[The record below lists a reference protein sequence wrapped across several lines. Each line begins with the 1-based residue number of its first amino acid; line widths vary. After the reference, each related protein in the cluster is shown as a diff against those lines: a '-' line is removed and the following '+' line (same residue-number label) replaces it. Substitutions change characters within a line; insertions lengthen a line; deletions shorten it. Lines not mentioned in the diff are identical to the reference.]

1 MRLWLEVVMSK
12 DRRLVVAIA
21 IALTVGLTGTGG
33 AAPSGPPVRIG
44 GTLALTGPLAAT
56 ELLHKIAGEIY
67 IDEMNRG
74 NGLLGRPVEW
84 VLLDD
89 QSKAEVTR
97 SLYKRLITVD
107 RVDLLMGT
115 PSRLITWAETTGPA
129 TAEFVAA
136 LLASKPHPEQGYRA
150 CLGVI
155 RLSKTYGAARVDAAC
170 ARALHDVAAG
180 TCASRGRSVCTVR
193 DSEPGGHAAT
203 CGSSAR
209 RDEQACEVRISHDA
223 LDKSADRYVEKVL
236 EDIRIAQKLMG
247 IAGRPSGDSFLKEQR
262 TLLIVQPDDAAD
274 VSLNGPAR
282 LD

>member
-170 ARALHDVAAG
+170 ARALHLGAPSYRTVQNILASGADRIALPDSAA
-180 TCASRGRSVCTVR
+180 APPRLPVHPNIRGRAYYTGEEAVCSLT
-193 DSEPGGHAAT
+193 P
-203 CGSSAR
+203 
-209 RDEQACEVRISHDA
+209 
-223 LDKSADRYVEKVL
+223 
-236 EDIRIAQKLMG
+236 
-247 IAGRPSGDSFLKEQR
+247 PS
-262 TLLIVQPDDAAD
+262 T
-274 VSLNGPAR
+274 N
-282 LD
+282 